1 VVRGRRR
8 ERSSANVL
16 VVYAHPVETSYCAA
30 LRDRVVASLHRAGH
44 AVDLLD
50 LYAEGFDPHLDA
62 DEWSPATPGATER
75 PDLWPHVERLRS
87 AAHLVFVYPTWF
99 GAPPA
104 MLKGWLDRV
113 WVAGVAFD
121 RVAGSNRPRARLLH
135 IRRLTVV
142 TTYGSSRWV
151 NAVEGEPGKRL
162 VKRWLRVLCHPLAR
176 SRWIAL
182 YGMDRVDD
190 NGRRAFLDRVERAFT

>member
-1 VVRGRRR
+1 VVTT
-8 ERSSANVL
+8 L
-16 VVYAHPVETSYCAA
+16 VVYAHPVPRSFAAA
-30 LRDRVVASLHRAGH
+30 LRDRVVEGLERAGH

-50 LYAEGFDPHLDA
+50 LYAEGFDPYLDA
-62 DEWSPATPGATER
+62 DEWSAETAGALDR
-75 PDLWPHVERLRS
+75 PDLRPYIDRLR
-87 AAHLVFVYPTWF
+87 AATHLVFVYPTWF

-113 WVAGVAFD
+113 WVAGVAFE
-121 RVAGSNRPRARLLH
+121 RVPGSNRPRGRLMH
-135 IRRLTVV
+135 VRRITVV

-151 NAVEGEPGKRL
+151 NVLEGEPGKRL

-182 YGMDRVDD
+182 YGMDTADAAARH
-190 NGRRAFLDRVERAFT
+190 AFLARVERAFT